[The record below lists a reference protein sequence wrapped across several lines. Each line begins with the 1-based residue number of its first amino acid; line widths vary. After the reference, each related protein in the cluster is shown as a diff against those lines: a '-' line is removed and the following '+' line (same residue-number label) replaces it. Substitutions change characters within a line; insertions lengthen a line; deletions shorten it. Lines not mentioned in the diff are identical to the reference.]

1 MRVRERK
8 YPVRMSEPDHTPCGS
23 KKRRKDS
30 SFWQKKK
37 EVAAA
42 LITSSVRKRRIEAS
56 TTSVCLVSPTRVR
69 LLPSVAETS
78 VAGGDLCRNLH
89 LTFSSMD
96 SALADQKTGTHC
108 TANLEGNEAVEDAQP
123 GSTEA
128 LSGMPNEGA
137 DDELVEMEIE
147 TETTEPARAAGED
160 SKCCTDPAGVALR
173 PSILE
178 TIFSPVFHLFRGY
191 GEETS
196 TSCNSRVEQVELPEQ
211 RVESLQATAKTEPNT
226 SVEPNRLVEFK
237 TLADGVVSADGTT
250 YASSKVTP
258 HCSAE
263 ATTPV
268 EIPTS
273 TWDDSAHE
281 DSIMAPCSI
290 QMSSS
295 AEDIAACRFDP
306 CVGLPSAEDQSLSM
320 KPSSENCVV
329 PFVDSTGDCID
340 WDPLDDRAVGDDE
353 RPAQDRTHC
362 DADVLASDDADLFLA
377 VEHAKSL
384 ECNDEGSHE
393 GEAVVE
399 EDDEFEDIDP
409 YLFIKR
415 LPSLSEVV
423 SPSRPLL
430 LPRQTR
436 RSPPITLVLDLDETL
451 VHSTLELCDDADFS
465 FPVNFDYQEHMVYVR
480 RRPHLQDFMERVAQL
495 FEIIVFTA
503 SQSVYAEQLLNVLD
517 PKRKLIRHRIFR
529 DSCVFVRGNYL
540 KDLTI
545 LGRDLS
551 KVAIID
557 NSPQAYGFQVDNGIP
572 IESWFDD
579 RTDSALATLLPF
591 LETLV
596 GVDDVRPI
604 IAKRFNLRG
613 KIAAAAEMPYLT
625 NRGDPLDRFS

>member
-8 YPVRMSEPDHTPCGS
+8 FSARMSEQDHAPCGS
-23 KKRRKDS
+23 KKRRKET

-42 LITSSVRKRRIEAS
+42 LITSSVRKRRIETS
-56 TTSVCLVSPTRVR
+56 STSVCLVSPTRLR
-69 LLPSVAETS
+69 LLPTAAAETS
-78 VAGGDLCRNLH
+78 VAGEDLYRNLH

-96 SALADQKTGTHC
+96 SELADRKENEGVRDTEPGSINALAGMN
-108 TANLEGNEAVEDAQP
+108 NL
-123 GSTEA
+123 
-128 LSGMPNEGA
+128 GA
-137 DDELVEMEIE
+137 DGDAAEMEIG
-147 TETTEPARAAGED
+147 TETTFTLTGAGDNAKCCLEPAETT
-160 SKCCTDPAGVALR
+160 SR

-178 TIFSPVFHLFRGY
+178 TIFSPVFQLFRGY
-191 GEETS
+191 GDETS
-196 TSCNSRVEQVELPEQ
+196 TSCHTSVEQVVLPDQ
-211 RVESLQATAKTEPNT
+211 RFESVQATAQEMPIT
-226 SVEPNRLVEFK
+226 SVEPNTAEESM
-237 TLADGVVSADGTT
+237 TSADVTVSAETTT
-250 YASSKVTP
+250 YTSLEDTNLS
-258 HCSAE
+258 SAE
-263 ATTPV
+263 VPTSV
-268 EIPTS
+268 QLPTS
-273 TWDDSAHE
+273 TWDDSSHE
-281 DSIMAPCSI
+281 DSIMTPCSM
-290 QMSSS
+290 QMTSS

-306 CVGLPSAEDQSLSM
+306 CVGLSSAEDQSFSM

-329 PFVDSTGDCID
+329 PFVDATGDCID
-340 WDPLDDRAVGDDE
+340 WNPLHDRAVGDDE
-353 RPAQDRTHC
+353 RPAQDRAQC

-377 VEHAKSL
+377 VEQSKSL

-393 GEAVVE
+393 GEVVVDE
-399 EDDEFEDIDP
+399 DEFEDIDP

-465 FPVNFDYQEHMVYVR
+465 FPVHFDYQEHMVYVR
-480 RRPHLQDFMERVAQL
+480 RRPHLQEFMERVAQL

-579 RTDSALATLLPF
+579 RSDNALATLLPF

-613 KIAAAAEMPYLT
+613 KVAAAAEMPYLT